1 MEFWFSEEHTPN
13 VKFSI
18 RVDRQ
23 LYSGKSEFQRIDV
36 FDSPEFGRFLT
47 LDGYMMLTEKDEFIY
62 HEMIT
67 HVPMAVHPHV
77 EKVLVIGA
85 GDGGVIRELVQYQD
99 LQHIDMVEI
108 DPLVVE
114 VCKKYLPKTACRL
127 EDPRLT
133 IHYEDGLK
141 FIRSRQ
147 EEYDLIIPSARR
159 GIPSCRH
166 RRSGRREYPLPLP
179 GDQWREALL
188 QNLHIRKFWQRPFQT
203 SRSGRSA
210 AGSSPAG

>member
-1 MEFWFSEEHTPN
+1 M
-13 VKFSI
+13 
-18 RVDRQ
+18 
-23 LYSGKSEFQRIDV
+23 
-36 FDSPEFGRFLT
+36 
-47 LDGYMMLTEKDEFIY
+47 
-62 HEMIT
+62 
-67 HVPMAVHPHV
+67 

-141 FIRSRQ
+141 YIRSRQ
-147 EEYDLIIPSARR
+147 EEYDLIIVDSTDPFGPGR
-159 GIPSCRH
+159 GCLPGSFTATATRLSKRTASSINQHESPFYPG
-166 RRSGRREYPLPLP
+166 GRRRLPAHPQEHCGELP
-179 GDQWREALL
+179 HQPGVPGPHSHLSLGHWLFGFAS
-188 QNLHIRKFWQRPFQT
+188 KKYTP
-203 SRSGRSA
+203 
-210 AGSSPAG
+210 